1 MVFEFPEGNM
11 SIKKHEMDMTEGPLF
26 KKILI
31 FSLPLIFTGL
41 LQCLYNAA
49 DLIVVGHFRGH
60 IALAAV
66 GSTGALNNLIVGLFM
81 GISVGAG
88 VCAAQYIGA
97 RENDKVEKVVHT
109 SVLAALIMGVIVGA
123 IGFVLSKS
131 LLILMDTPEN
141 VIEYSTLYI
150 RIIFLGVPAVLLY
163 NFCAAILRAT
173 GDTKH
178 PLIFLTI
185 SGIVN
190 VGLNVLM
197 VVCFDMGVEGVAI
210 ATITS
215 QYLSAA
221 LVVWHMCRI
230 DSCIKIKPREL
241 RIHKEHFVRMMK
253 IGVPSGIQGTL
264 FSLSNVLFQSAIN
277 GFGDVIMAGNAAAAN
292 IETFTWIIM
301 NALHHTAVSFT
312 AQNIG
317 AKKYERLGAVLRNCL
332 VVVTAVWAV
341 SAGLILIFGRQLVGL
356 YAGGDPAVIQSGLNR
371 IWIVISTHIICG
383 YMDVMCGAL
392 RGMGRSFSS
401 MMLTLI
407 FNCGV
412 RVLWLYTVFRVF
424 STPVS
429 IYIAYPVS
437 WGFSALA
444 NLVAFLIVLRKLK
457 ASKEA
462 ELLAPTL

>member
-1 MVFEFPEGNM
+1 M
-11 SIKKHEMDMTEGPLF
+11 SVKKHEMDMTEGPLF

-66 GSTGALNNLIVGLFM
+66 GSTSALNNLIVGLFM

-88 VCAAQYIGA
+88 VCVAQYIGA
-97 RENDKVEKVVHT
+97 REHEKVSRVVQT
-109 SVLAALIMGVIVGA
+109 SVLASLVMGVAVGA
-123 IGFVLSKS
+123 LGIALSKYM
-131 LLILMDTPEN
+131 LTLMDTPAN

-190 VGLNVLM
+190 VVLNVIM
-197 VVCFDMGVEGVAI
+197 VAAFGMGVEGVAI
-210 ATITS
+210 ATIVS
-215 QYLSAA
+215 QYLSAV
-221 LVVWHMCRI
+221 LVVVYMCRI
-230 DSCIKIKPREL
+230 DSSIKIKPREL
-241 RIHKEHFVRMMK
+241 RIHKDHFLRMMQ
-253 IGVPSGIQGTL
+253 IGVPSGIQGSL

-277 GFGDVIMAGNAAAAN
+277 GFGDVIMAGNSAAAN

-332 VVVTAVWAV
+332 VVVTAVWAL
-341 SAGLILIFGRQLVGL
+341 SAGLILIFGKQLVGL

-371 IWIVISTHIICG
+371 VWIVITTHVICG

-412 RVLWLYTVFRVF
+412 RVLWLYTVFPIF
-424 STPVS
+424 STPLS
-429 IYIAYPVS
+429 IYVAYPVS
-437 WGFSALA
+437 WGLSALA

-457 ASKEA
+457 ASKA
-462 ELLAPTL
+462 EESLEVVL

>member
-1 MVFEFPEGNM
+1 M

-26 KKILI
+26 SKILR

-66 GSTGALNNLIVGLFM
+66 GSTNALNNLIVGLFM

-97 RENDKVEKVVHT
+97 REHDKVEKVVHT
-109 SVLAALIMGVIVGA
+109 SVLAALIMGILVGG
-123 IGFVLSKS
+123 IGFALSKH
-131 LLILMDTPEN
+131 LLILMDTPAN

-173 GDTKH
+173 GDTRH

-190 VGLNVLM
+190 VVLNLIM
-197 VVCFDMGVEGVAI
+197 VVCFGMGVEGVAI

-215 QYLSAA
+215 QYLSAV
-221 LVVWHMCRI
+221 LVFLHMCRI
-230 DSCIKIKPREL
+230 DSSIKIKIREI
-241 RIHKEHFVRMMK
+241 RIHKDHFVRMMK
-253 IGVPSGIQGTL
+253 IGIPSGIQGSL

-277 GFGDVIMAGNAAAAN
+277 GFGDVIMAGNSAAAN
-292 IETFTWIIM
+292 IETFTWIVM

-312 AQNIG
+312 AQNVG
-317 AKKYERLGAVLRNCL
+317 AKKYERLGTVLRNCL
-332 VVVTAVWAV
+332 LVVTGVWAV

-371 IWIVISTHIICG
+371 VWIVISTHIICG

-412 RVLWLYTVFRVF
+412 RILWLQTIFKIF
-424 STPVS
+424 STPTG
-429 IYIAYPVS
+429 IYVAYPVS
-437 WGFSALA
+437 WGLSALA
-444 NLVAFLIVLRKLK
+444 NLIAFLIFLRKLK
-457 ASKEA
+457 ASKQE
-462 ELLAPTL
+462 ELLAPTP

>member
-1 MVFEFPEGNM
+1 M

-26 KKILI
+26 AKILR

-41 LQCLYNAA
+41 LQCLYSAA

-66 GSTGALNNLIVGLFM
+66 GSTNALNNLIVGLFM

-97 RENDKVEKVVHT
+97 REHDKVEKVVHT
-109 SVLAALIMGVIVGA
+109 SVLAALIMGVIVGG
-123 IGFVLSKS
+123 IGFALSKNM
-131 LLILMDTPEN
+131 LLLMDTPAN
-141 VIEYSTLYI
+141 VIEHSTLYI

-185 SGIVN
+185 SGI
-190 VGLNVLM
+190 LNVFLNVIM
-197 VVCFDMGVEGVAI
+197 VVFFGMGVEGVAI

-215 QYLSAA
+215 QYLSAFLA
-221 LVVWHMCRI
+221 FLHMCRI
-230 DSCIKIKPREL
+230 DSSIKIKIREIK
-241 RIHKEHFVRMMK
+241 IHREYFARMMK

-277 GFGDVIMAGNAAAAN
+277 GFGDIVMAGNSAAIN
-292 IETFTWIIM
+292 IESFTWIVM

-312 AQNIG
+312 AQNVG

-341 SAGLILIFGRQLVGL
+341 SGGLTLIFGRQLVGL
-356 YAGGDPAVIQSGLNR
+356 YAGGDPLVVQSGLNR
-371 IWIVISTHIICG
+371 IYLLISAYVVCG

-401 MMLTLI
+401 MLLTLI

-412 RVLWLYTVFRVF
+412 RILWLQTIFKMF
-424 STPVS
+424 GTPVS
-429 IYIAYPVS
+429 IYLAYPVS
-437 WGFSALA
+437 WGLSALA
-444 NLVAFLIVLRKLK
+444 TLVAFFIFLKKLK
-457 ASKEA
+457 ASREKELTEA
-462 ELLAPTL
+462 VI

>member
-1 MVFEFPEGNM
+1 M

-66 GSTGALNNLIVGLFM
+66 GSTNALNNLIVGLFM

-230 DSCIKIKPREL
+230 DSCIQIKLREI

-292 IETFTWIIM
+292 IETFTWIISIRFK
-301 NALHHTAVSFT
+301 LS
-312 AQNIG
+312 
-317 AKKYERLGAVLRNCL
+317 
-332 VVVTAVWAV
+332 
-341 SAGLILIFGRQLVGL
+341 ILYV
-356 YAGGDPAVIQSGLNR
+356 QSTTD
-371 IWIVISTHIICG
+371 ISDT
-383 YMDVMCGAL
+383 YYQ
-392 RGMGRSFSS
+392 
-401 MMLTLI
+401 
-407 FNCGV
+407 
-412 RVLWLYTVFRVF
+412 YTFH
-424 STPVS
+424 
-429 IYIAYPVS
+429 
-437 WGFSALA
+437 
-444 NLVAFLIVLRKLK
+444 K
-457 ASKEA
+457 
-462 ELLAPTL
+462 

>member
-1 MVFEFPEGNM
+1 M

-26 KKILI
+26 AKILR

-41 LQCLYNAA
+41 LQCLYSAA

-66 GSTGALNNLIVGLFM
+66 GSTNALNNLIIGLFM

-97 RENDKVEKVVHT
+97 REHDKVSKVVHT
-109 SVLAALIMGVIVGA
+109 SVLAALIMGVLVGA
-123 IGFVLSKS
+123 VGFALSKNM
-131 LLILMDTPEN
+131 LLLMDTPAN
-141 VIEYSTLYI
+141 VIEHSTLYI

-163 NFCAAILRAT
+163 NFCAAIIRAT

-185 SGIVN
+185 SGLVN
-190 VGLNVLM
+190 VALNCIM
-197 VVCFDMGVEGVAI
+197 VVFFGMGVEGVAI
-210 ATITS
+210 ATVTS
-215 QYLSAA
+215 QYLSAV
-221 LVVWHMCRI
+221 LVFLHMCRI
-230 DSCIKIKPREL
+230 DSSIKIKIREI
-241 RIHKEHFVRMMK
+241 RIHREYFVRMMK

-277 GFGDVIMAGNAAAAN
+277 GFGDVVMAGNSAALN
-292 IETFTWIIM
+292 IESFTWIVM

-312 AQNIG
+312 AQNVG
-317 AKKYERLGAVLRNCL
+317 ARKYERLGAVLRNCL

-341 SAGLILIFGRQLVGL
+341 SGGLTLIFGRQLIGL
-356 YAGGDPAVIQSGLNR
+356 YAGGDPMVVQSGLNR
-371 IWIVISTHIICG
+371 IYLLISVYIVCG

-401 MMLTLI
+401 MLLTLI

-412 RVLWLYTVFRVF
+412 RILWLQTVFKMF
-424 STPVS
+424 ETPVS
-429 IYIAYPVS
+429 IYLAYPAS
-437 WGFSALA
+437 WGLSAIA
-444 NLVAFLIVLRKLK
+444 NLIAFIIFLKKLK
-457 ASKEA
+457 ASREKELTEA
-462 ELLAPTL
+462 HI